1 MTQSRKHIQT
11 NIWKNS
17 FENCLMKTWMRC
29 EKKLTIRLFTRR
41 HCLFTFICRNIFSP
55 LFYLRQTVHAKFA
68 QLSHTYSLQ
77 FRIVLSPSSSADC
90 HFSHAPRH
98 RFNLTRYSSIFPFS
112 FTFSLSLS
120 LRFEFNSECQIHVH
134 VHVRQNLQ
142 LTAIE
147 SGYNGSS
154 SSSPHR
160 WDKTTNIAENQINF
174 HWHPFVVA
182 HILTTHIHRVQRQ
195 TRKQKNLFV
204 SNECE
209 LRTHSRARTLNELS
223 YVRALISHF
232 APARSRYYYVLFRRK
247 WNV

>member
-1 MTQSRKHIQT
+1 MNALRK
-11 NIWKNS
+11 KNWQFGCLLGDTAYSLS
-17 FENCLMKTWMRC
+17 FVV
-29 EKKLTIRLFTRR
+29 
-41 HCLFTFICRNIFSP
+41 IFSP
-55 LFYLRQTVHAKFA
+55 LYFTCVRLCTRN
-68 QLSHTYSLQ
+68 
-77 FRIVLSPSSSADC
+77 SPSSRILIHYNFAL
-90 HFSHAPRH
+90 FSHRH
-98 RFNLTRYSSIFPFS
+98 RRPIVIFLMPRGIGSIWRDILQ
-112 FTFSLSLS
+112 FSLSRSLSPSLS